1 MVCINIADNDRNV
14 MEELM
19 GTAIVLAVVIIMVH
33 FAVKSIVRNKK
44 AGKCGGGC
52 AGCSGSCMCGSI
64 GKESGQVHN
73 VVTNKKSE

>member
-1 MVCINIADNDRNV
+1 
-14 MEELM
+14 M

-52 AGCSGSCMCGSI
+52 VGCGGSCMCGSI
-64 GKESGQVHN
+64 GKESGRGRN
-73 VVTNKKSE
+73 VVTNKKS